1 VEGRRN
7 RLLEKAEHIFVLQ
20 EMSWLEAAGGDFPAH
35 EVAGV
40 FDAFD
45 QAEELLRNPR
55 QIPHF
60 QIRKDYMECLP
71 EHCPLKPIPIAEMGG
86 KIRSVTL
93 HPAEEVQVARELTQR
108 WLGSL
113 RTMVTTRDMLTNR
126 EVRLKAQGENPRL
139 FSADLSAATDY
150 IPHSL
155 AQCLARLLCKR
166 LKRPQDVAI
175 CEKLFGPKELPDG
188 RHTKNGIHMGLGPT
202 WVLLSLLN
210 SFSAWNAGA
219 KRHSYAV
226 CGDDLIGYWNTDI
239 INRYQTCLIR
249 LGLVV
254 NKTKSYISRHGGV
267 FCERLVEP
275 TKDRE
280 AVARDV
286 GHLSAL
292 TNGKLYFGKSSDR
305 HACASGLGGMPHPQ
319 IWKPARQRLI
329 PRGVGSGPVR
339 FGGNGAGALTLT
351 GLQQALHKGALSR
364 KGEPLSSETRRAI
377 RQDET
382 RCGQVSTADFL
393 IYRQTA
399 IRLGALQNGKPPKE
413 PGHITNSAWRKRS
426 RMNNPRSQ
434 SVNAKGLLCEIL
446 ASSLPHAAKRTAYH
460 ILAMRS
466 RHRTPSKADRKWLL
480 QVISAGPAKRFIT
493 TELAVALLERETG
506 IGLQDQIR
514 RRHGRSA
521 RLGNTPL
528 QEPPHGSGAQF
539 TPDAC
544 HGEEQK
550 GAPARET
557 DSS

>member
-1 VEGRRN
+1 
-7 RLLEKAEHIFVLQ
+7 
-20 EMSWLEAAGGDFPAH
+20 
-35 EVAGV
+35 
-40 FDAFD
+40 
-45 QAEELLRNPR
+45 
-55 QIPHF
+55 
-60 QIRKDYMECLP
+60 
-71 EHCPLKPIPIAEMGG
+71 
-86 KIRSVTL
+86 
-93 HPAEEVQVARELTQR
+93 
-108 WLGSL
+108 
-113 RTMVTTRDMLTNR
+113 
-126 EVRLKAQGENPRL
+126 
-139 FSADLSAATDY
+139 
-150 IPHSL
+150 
-155 AQCLARLLCKR
+155 
-166 LKRPQDVAI
+166 
-175 CEKLFGPKELPDG
+175 
-188 RHTKNGIHMGLGPT
+188 MGLGPT

-226 CGDDLIGYWNTDI
+226 CGDDLIGYWDHGI
-239 INRYQTCLIR
+239 INRYQTCLMR

-275 TKDRE
+275 TDSRE
-280 AVARDV
+280 AVARDQ

-339 FGGNGAGALTLT
+339 FGGNGSGALTLT
-351 GLQQALHKGALSR
+351 GLQQALRRGALSR
-364 KGEPLSSETRRAI
+364 KGEPLSSETP
-377 RQDET
+377 
-382 RCGQVSTADFL
+382 L
-393 IYRQTA
+393 
-399 IRLGALQNGKPPKE
+399 RLGALQHGKPPKE

-539 TPDAC
+539 TPDTC